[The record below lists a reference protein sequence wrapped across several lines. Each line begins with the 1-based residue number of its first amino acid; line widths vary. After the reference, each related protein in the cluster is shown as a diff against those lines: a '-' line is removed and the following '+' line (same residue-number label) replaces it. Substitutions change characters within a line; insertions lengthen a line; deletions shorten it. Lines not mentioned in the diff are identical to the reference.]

1 MRVIVKEHEES
12 FDENNLRDFIDAF
25 IAEKRKGEDSTF
37 SVRKFVINFQN
48 SIFTQYS
55 LNDFRLIDFTMM
67 LSLIL
72 QIMNFV
78 IK

>member
-1 MRVIVKEHEES
+1 MRVIVIEHKES

-37 SVRKFVINFQN
+37 SVRKFAINFRN
-48 SIFTQYS
+48 SIFIQYF
-55 LNDFRLIDFTMM
+55 LNDFRLSDFTMM

-72 QIMNFV
+72 QIMGSV